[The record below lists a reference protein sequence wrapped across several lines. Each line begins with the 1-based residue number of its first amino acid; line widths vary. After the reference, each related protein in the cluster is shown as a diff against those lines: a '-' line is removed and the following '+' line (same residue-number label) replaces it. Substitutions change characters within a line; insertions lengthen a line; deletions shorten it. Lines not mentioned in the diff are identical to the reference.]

1 LGAAGAL
8 REALS
13 VTHHVEDDMRFVF
26 CPLWPPALAAL
37 LALVASPVLAQ
48 TPDGATTR
56 TSLMEQVRDALA
68 SQSAPPRRS
77 TVERGLYWY
86 DNQYVLA
93 KVFGGWKGFHLA
105 GGDFPAGAG
114 LKLGVGYDKALT
126 RPDGRVAGPV
136 ELTAR
141 GAYSTNGYARLSG
154 GVTAR
159 NLADSRLDVG
169 AYGQYYDFPQEDF
182 FGTGMDS
189 LEANR
194 TNYRLEAYEGG
205 VMVRWKPSHV
215 HLGAGVAY
223 YQPRIGRGTDSR
235 TPSADDLF
243 TGADAP
249 GLGTETDFLRA
260 DVSAEL
266 DTRDNPAHPHAGGRY
281 AVALAH
287 FADRDHGRYDFQRV
301 DVTLQHYV
309 PLPDRYRLVALR
321 AQGVF
326 TNADSGKEVPFY
338 LQPTLGGASHL
349 RGFRESRFR
358 DQNSVLVGAEYRWEA
373 WWALD
378 VALFA
383 DAGMVAPSRRS
394 FSLREMEA
402 GYGIGFRLHSNR
414 AFVARLDL
422 AVSHEGLV
430 PLLRFEH
437 AF

>member
-1 LGAAGAL
+1 
-8 REALS
+8 
-13 VTHHVEDDMRFVF
+13 M
-26 CPLWPPALAAL
+26 
-37 LALVASPVLAQ
+37 
-48 TPDGATTR
+48 
-56 TSLMEQVRDALA
+56 
-68 SQSAPPRRS
+68 
-77 TVERGLYWY
+77 
-86 DNQYVLA
+86 LA

-114 LKLGVGYDKALT
+114 LKVGIGYDKALT
-126 RPDGRVAGPV
+126 PADRGNNLLD
-136 ELTAR
+136 LTAR
-141 GAYSTNGYARLSG
+141 GAYSTNGYARLNAA
-154 GVTAR
+154 VTAR
-159 NLADSRLDVG
+159 NIGGSRVDIG
-169 AYGQYYDFPQEDF
+169 ASGQYYDFPQEDF
-182 FGTGMDS
+182 FGIGMDS
-189 LEANR
+189 LESNR
-194 TNYRLEAYEGG
+194 ANYRLEAYESG
-205 VMVRWKPSHV
+205 VTVRWKPSR
-215 HLGAGVAY
+215 LQFGGGVAY
-223 YQPRIGRGTDSR
+223 LSPRIGRGTDSR

-243 TGADAP
+243 TTAAAP

-266 DTRDNPAHPHAGGRY
+266 DWRDNPAHPHAGGRY
-281 AVALAH
+281 AVALTQ
-287 FADRDHGRYDFQRV
+287 FADRDLGRYDFRRV
-301 DVTLQHYV
+301 DVALQHYV

-321 AQGVF
+321 AEGVF

-338 LQPTLGGASHL
+338 LQPTLGGATHL

-394 FSLREMEA
+394 LSLREMEV
-402 GYGIGFRLHSNR
+402 GYGIGFRFHSNR

-422 AVSHEGLV
+422 AVSHEGFV

>member
-1 LGAAGAL
+1 
-8 REALS
+8 
-13 VTHHVEDDMRFVF
+13 MRLVF
-26 CPLWPPALAAL
+26 CPFRRAVLAAL
-37 LALVASPVLAQ
+37 LVLVASPVLAQ
-48 TPDGATTR
+48 APDEPATR
-56 TSLMEQVRDALA
+56 AGLMEQLRDALA
-68 SQSAPPRRS
+68 SQPVPPRRS
-77 TVERGLYWY
+77 AVERGLLWY
-86 DNQYVLA
+86 DNQFVLG
-93 KVFGGWKGFHLA
+93 KTFGGWKGFHLA

-114 LKLGVGYDKALT
+114 MKFGLGYDKRLAAADP
-126 RPDGRVAGPV
+126 RAANRIDV
-136 ELTAR
+136 TAR
-141 GAYSTNGYARLSG
+141 GAYSTNGYTRLRG
-154 GVTAR
+154 GVTAS
-159 NLADSRLDVG
+159 NLGGSRVDALVFS
-169 AYGQYYDFPQEDF
+169 QYYDFPQEDF

-189 LEANR
+189 LESNR
-194 TNYRLEAYEGG
+194 ANYRLEAYESG
-205 VMVRWKPSHV
+205 VTVRWKPSR
-215 HLGAGVAY
+215 LQFGGGVAY
-223 YQPRIGRGTDSR
+223 LSPRIGRGTDSR

-243 TGADAP
+243 TTAAAP

-266 DTRDNPAHPHAGGRY
+266 DWRDNPAHPHAGGRY
-281 AVALAH
+281 AVALTQ
-287 FADRDHGRYDFQRV
+287 FADRDLGRYDFRRV
-301 DVTLQHYV
+301 DVALQHYV

-321 AQGVF
+321 AEGVF

-338 LQPTLGGASHL
+338 LQPTLGGATHL

-394 FSLREMEA
+394 LSLREMEV
-402 GYGIGFRLHSNR
+402 GYGIGFRFHSNR

-422 AVSHEGLV
+422 AVSHEGFV